1 MDQETKVVYA
11 GMYLTNERQKVQVTV
26 TKTDSGTKEPLEG
39 AVFGLFAKEDITGK
53 DGAAI
58 VKADVQIERT
68 VTGADGKATFLSDLP
83 LGAYYVKE
91 LEAPKG
97 YVKSGQAFDVDA
109 SYRGEDVGTIE
120 LAAAFEN
127 EPIKVQISKTDITGE
142 KELPGAKLSILDSD
156 GKLVESWVSEAGK
169 AHLVERLP
177 VGTYTLREETAPYGY
192 QVATDVAFE
201 VSETAEIQEVS
212 MKDGQAVGKIVVKKT
227 DKATGEPIGGVVFE
241 VRDKDGNVLDTLT
254 TDKGGHAESRE
265 LPIGT
270 YQEDGSY
277 QEDLHYTVVEI
288 KAADGY
294 ILDGTA
300 HDVTLRY
307 EGNAPECVVSI
318 LEIANVP
325 TEPKLVQTGGN
336 AAPLL
341 LLCGG
346 AAALLAGL
354 YAGLCGKEKKKR

>member
-1 MDQETKVVYA
+1 M
-11 GMYLTNERQKVQVTV
+11 
-26 TKTDSGTKEPLEG
+26 GTCWTHSP
-39 AVFGLFAKEDITGK
+39 
-53 DGAAI
+53 
-58 VKADVQIERT
+58 RT
-68 VTGADGKATFLSDLP
+68 RA
-83 LGAYYVKE
+83 
-91 LEAPKG
+91 
-97 YVKSGQAFDVDA
+97 
-109 SYRGEDVGTIE
+109 
-120 LAAAFEN
+120 
-127 EPIKVQISKTDITGE
+127 
-142 KELPGAKLSILDSD
+142 
-156 GKLVESWVSEAGK
+156 
-169 AHLVERLP
+169 
-177 VGTYTLREETAPYGY
+177 
-192 QVATDVAFE
+192 
-201 VSETAEIQEVS
+201 
-212 MKDGQAVGKIVVKKT
+212 
-227 DKATGEPIGGVVFE
+227 
-241 VRDKDGNVLDTLT
+241 
-254 TDKGGHAESRE
+254 AESRE
-265 LPIGT
+265 LPICT
-270 YQEDGSY
+270 YQEDGAY